1 MLYNKEFHEVIEAD
15 GIISIIL
22 KKKGNVYKVVNL
34 GEDKPSYLLCVDGI
48 YSHGFTLKEAKDS
61 LMYKI
66 SDRDTSKYENYRQS
80 DVVSKEEAIKMYR
93 TITGACEAGTRYFV
107 ENNNITKKEYKISEI
122 IRLTKGQYNSE
133 KFAEFFKNRK

>member
-34 GEDKPSYLLCVDGI
+34 GEDKPSYLLCVDDI